1 MLFCG
6 THFHEKKFC
15 DVICLIIL
23 SMRNFSLLQV
33 FALLI
38 AGENV
43 ASTQVE
49 VASHSCLS
57 GTRYVSTEIDYLTSE
72 INVLDESRL
81 SVSFTGWWH
90 GTSVTLG
97 YFNRIDEYT
106 VRVWLAP
113 DGLVD
118 HEAVHFVMQSMMVNM
133 NDSSF
138 EILCLPN
145 SSYLRVGRLLYQML
159 E

>member
-1 MLFCG
+1 
-6 THFHEKKFC
+6 
-15 DVICLIIL
+15 
-23 SMRNFSLLQV
+23 MRNFSLFPV
-33 FALLI
+33 FTLLI
-38 AGENV
+38 AVTNAVG
-43 ASTQVE
+43 SQVG
-49 VASHSCLS
+49 VVPHSCLS
-57 GTRYVSTEIDYLTSE
+57 GTRYVSTENDYLISE

-106 VRVWLAP
+106 VRVWLSP
-113 DGLVD
+113 GGLVD
-118 HEAVHFVMQSMMVNM
+118 HEAIHFVMKAMTVEM

-138 EILCLPN
+138 EISCLPN
-145 SSYLRVGRLLYQML
+145 SSHLRVGRLVYQML